1 MLNPASPVPLY
12 RQLADDL
19 LASIR
24 DGRLHVGSRIPGEHE
39 LAERHGIGRPTVR
52 QATEVLV
59 RRGVLQRRRGA
70 GTFVARP
77 PQDVDLF
84 SLGGTLSAF
93 EGGGAAARPG
103 GASVSGGEAAAA
115 RYGTLSVYYLGG
127 VGSVELDGAALPDPP
142 LTGYRVRAGRHVL
155 RCRLPRDAEPHTLE
169 VIVEP
174 GRETVVEYELGGRP
188 RATIGE
194 TP

>member
-1 MLNPASPVPLY
+1 MPVALLGPAG
-12 RQLADDL
+12 RL
-19 LASIR
+19 LAPAAPEAVAKR
-24 DGRLHVGSRIPGEHE
+24 FPR
-39 LAERHGIGRPTVR
+39 A
-52 QATEVLV
+52 
-59 RRGVLQRRRGA
+59 RRSAPLLEAPWGA
-70 GTFVARP
+70 V
-77 PQDVDLF
+77 
-84 SLGGTLSAF
+84 